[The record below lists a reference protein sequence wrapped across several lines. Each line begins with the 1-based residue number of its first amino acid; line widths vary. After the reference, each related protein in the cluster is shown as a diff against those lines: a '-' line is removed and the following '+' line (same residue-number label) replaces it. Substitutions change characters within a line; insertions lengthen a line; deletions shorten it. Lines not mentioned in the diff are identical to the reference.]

1 MEMAAGAKK
10 GKRTR
15 HKDRDNGK
23 KVHLSDVLYILLP
36 ITYSLTKSDI

>member
-23 KVHLSDVLYILLP
+23 TV
-36 ITYSLTKSDI
+36 TRT